1 MECIT
6 EAIRKTFVFYISEIA
21 LVILFIIIGIM
32 YVCRNRAHSER
43 MGLIT
48 IGLIVVLIA
57 LLIHSVIPFVS
68 DILQNRIIINEGN
81 YTNILGSDSK
91 SNSSISGMYS
101 VELVTET
108 EELHLTAAPWCHD
121 RFPKGN
127 FHVNAYYTERSG
139 LLLYIEILDR
149 LD

>member
-6 EAIRKTFVFYISEIA
+6 EAIQKTFAFYISEIA

-48 IGLIVVLIA
+48 IGLIVVLVA

-68 DILQNRIIINEGN
+68 DILQNRIIVNEGN

-91 SNSSISGMYS
+91 SR
-101 VELVTET
+101 ET
-108 EELHLTAAPWCHD
+108 L
-121 RFPKGN
+121 
-127 FHVNAYYTERSG
+127 
-139 LLLYIEILDR
+139 I
-149 LD
+149 

>member
-21 LVILFIIIGIM
+21 LVILFILIGIM
-32 YVCRNRAHSER
+32 YVCRDKAHSER
-43 MGLIT
+43 VGLIT

-68 DILQNRIIINEGN
+68 DILQNRILISEGN

-91 SNSSISGMYS
+91 SSSSISGMYS
-101 VELVTET
+101 IELVTGPEA
-108 EELHLTAAPWCHD
+108 LHLTIAPWCYD
-121 RFPKGN
+121 RFLKGN
-127 FHVNAYYTERSG
+127 FRVNAYYTERSG
-139 LLLYIEILDR
+139 LLLYIEILDC